1 MELRVKGGGSLSG
14 EVPLQ
19 PSKLYTQFLS
29 VLAFLGEGKSVVRR
43 PLAVRD
49 TLPLLRELEKLGATL
64 NRGSREWTI
73 WGRGGRVEP
82 KGNVLEAGNS
92 GTVFG
97 MLAGLAALSSG
108 VVVVTGD
115 AQLRRRSM
123 LPLLR
128 MLRSLGGELSPTGS
142 GGTPPF
148 IVFGR
153 GLRGGRVEAEPPELF
168 PLLLLSP
175 FTREGVEVEG
185 EGEGRRMVEMMRRA
199 GARISGRGR
208 RIRISPGELRPGVL
222 TVPPS
227 FHAAAPF
234 VLASLLTDSR
244 LVFRGEGEGEGV
256 SFLRLLEEMGVRV
269 VRGGGGWRVR
279 GEPRGA
285 KLDLS
290 GRAELFPYAAV
301 LASAAEGRTVFR
313 GLSRAREM
321 KSDRLSLTVENL
333 RKMGAKVGREGEGVV
348 VEGGRKLR
356 GARVKGGNDYAVV
369 AAFLAAG
376 LAAEGETVVVDG
388 PRALRTS
395 YSGFLSQWRKLG
407 AEVEVGGAWG

>member
-14 EVPLQ
+14 EVRLQ

-49 TLPLLRELEKLGATL
+49 SLPLLRELEKLGATL
-64 NRGSREWTI
+64 NRGSREWII
-73 WGRGGRVEP
+73 WGMGGRVEP
-82 KGNVLEAGNS
+82 KGSAMEAGNS

-97 MLAGLAALSSG
+97 MLVGLASLSSR
-108 VVVVTGD
+108 VLVVTGD

-128 MLRSLGGELSPTGS
+128 MFRSLGGDLSSTGS

-153 GLRGGRVEAEPPELF
+153 GLKGGRVEGVEPPELF
-168 PLLLLSP
+168 PLLLVSP
-175 FTREGVEVEG
+175 FTREGVEAEV
-185 EGEGRRMVEMMRRA
+185 EGEGRRMVEILRRA
-199 GARISGRGR
+199 GARVSGRGK
-208 RIRISPGELRPGVL
+208 RIRISPGVLKPQTL

-227 FHAAAPF
+227 FYAAAPF
-234 VLASLLTDSR
+234 VLASLLTDSG
-244 LVFRGEGEGEGV
+244 LVFKGEGEGEGV
-256 SFLRLLEEMGVRV
+256 SFLRLLQEMGVGV

-279 GEPRGA
+279 GEPRGTR
-285 KLDLS
+285 LDLS

-333 RKMGAKVGREGEGVV
+333 RKMGVRVSREGEGVV
-348 VEGGRKLR
+348 VEGGRKLK

-369 AAFLAAG
+369 AAFVAAG

-395 YSGFLSQWRKLG
+395 YSGFLSQWRRLG
-407 AEVEVGGAWG
+407 AEVEVGGA